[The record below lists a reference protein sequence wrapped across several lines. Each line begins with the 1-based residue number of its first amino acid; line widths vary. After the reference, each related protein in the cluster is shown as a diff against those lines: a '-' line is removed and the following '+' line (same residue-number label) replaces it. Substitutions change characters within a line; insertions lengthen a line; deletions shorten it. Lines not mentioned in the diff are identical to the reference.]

1 VDGFPVVKNEVV
13 GSNLPAPEKGVFY
26 LVSAMVLAG
35 FPERGDLLAPNTN
48 EAKRN
53 EMGHIVSVPGFVSN
67 WHGPS
72 FFFFRLHFFINTLR
86 DKKLFFFY
94 LIRFHKEVSID
105 RLNNSITSIHSCFK
119 LNIRSIYFNWFKVM

>member
-1 VDGFPVVKNEVV
+1 MTKIINLTPHAIVVKNGDRSAVYEPSGMVARMETKTSVIGEVDGFPVVKNEVV

-67 WHGPS
+67 
-72 FFFFRLHFFINTLR
+72 
-86 DKKLFFFY
+86 
-94 LIRFHKEVSID
+94 
-105 RLNNSITSIHSCFK
+105 
-119 LNIRSIYFNWFKVM
+119 